1 MMKAFEKEYW
11 QTNYS
16 DLKTIDGIGNVK
28 DHSRYVAAYF
38 NLEGFEVE
46 SLIDLGFGMGRLLKE
61 FNRVLKPRRVA
72 GIEPSEFIYKK
83 MKLPG
88 AKLRQMDLLSWAQDP
103 KEKWVYDLAILNSV
117 LQYIPNKDLKFI
129 LPILSRRTR
138 YLYLTV
144 PTEIEYERQS
154 SELSFKD
161 DWAIIRSQKEYLQL
175 LRPHFTFISSRM
187 LESKH
192 FYTPESTPFQDLLFR
207 F

>member
-1 MMKAFEKEYW
+1 MKAFEKEYW

-28 DHSRYVAAYF
+28 DHSRYVTAYF

-61 FNRVLKPRRVA
+61 FKRALKPRRVA
-72 GIEPSEFIYKK
+72 GIEPSDYMFKK
-83 MKLPG
+83 INLAG
-88 AKLRQMDLLSWAQDP
+88 AHLRQMDLLSWAQDP

-117 LQYIPNKDLKFI
+117 LQYIPDRDLKII
-129 LPILSRRTR
+129 LPVLAQRAR

-144 PTEIEYERQS
+144 PTEIEYERQK

-161 DWAIIRSQKEYLQL
+161 DWAIVRSQKEYLKL

-192 FYTPESTPFQDLLFR
+192 FYAEHNTHFQDLLFR